1 MSDATDCSGIIQ
13 NRTRKAP
20 CLDYVQMTRC
30 KCIMS
35 QLTTESANAEH
46 LSVSWRCPLNLCA
59 AELMLE
65 HDLVVRGQ
73 ASVRSLPKRH
83 AKSVAQRHSCRKAP
97 PSAHNHQCCCYQ
109 GIAPPHSIVSQPLVA
124 MLWQAVTF
132 SRMSG
137 LAWCRESLYSQMS
150 MLRTKQKRVSSRKRV
165 HATATD

>member
-13 NRTRKAP
+13 NRTRTAP
-20 CLDYVQMTRC
+20 CLDHVQMTRC

-46 LSVSWRCPLNLCA
+46 LSISWRCPLNLCA

-65 HDLVVRGQ
+65 HDLVVRVQ

-83 AKSVAQRHSCRKAP
+83 ANSVAQRHSCRKAP

-109 GIAPPHSIVSQPLVA
+109 GIAPPSVYSLTTFGCHVVA
-124 MLWQAVTF
+124 QAGTF
-132 SRMSG
+132 PRMPGFSNVV
-137 LAWCRESLYSQMS
+137 Q
-150 MLRTKQKRVSSRKRV
+150 RVAV
-165 HATATD
+165 Q